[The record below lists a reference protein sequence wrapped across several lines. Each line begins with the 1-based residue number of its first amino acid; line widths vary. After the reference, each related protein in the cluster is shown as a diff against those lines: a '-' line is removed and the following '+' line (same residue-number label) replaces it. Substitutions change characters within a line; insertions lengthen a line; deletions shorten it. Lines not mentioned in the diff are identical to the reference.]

1 MLSGSD
7 TPLQSE
13 IFRPLGAR
21 TYEVEGGAIMVAWKA
36 FPPLETAA
44 SHECPP
50 SHSALIYL
58 PGWSF
63 TERTTAIA
71 PLCQA
76 AADYAHEMTYAVD
89 TRAAALIPHSLA
101 CEAEAVRRWLRES
114 GIATVT
120 LIGDSQGGAQAIH
133 LTVLLQESSPDIEVK
148 ALVLYNPVGLYDQP
162 IRTLLRNY
170 VLEGQKL
177 RRDVARMANAKEVSS
192 LLQHNLTEGAR
203 VIVRELLRSH
213 VQYPRRLLNEIKEMA
228 QANPHLTEIR
238 VPVILVQGAS
248 DLLSHPAR
256 IIPAQ
261 AGGGETQPSSYLK
274 DRHER
279 EHFLQRHVF
288 PQSPYVKMLVVE
300 KMGYHALPSLRP
312 KEVVHA
318 SLYLLKRWKRT
329 QEQPAVQHPIVQTR

>member
-1 MLSGSD
+1 VLSGSD

-21 TYEVEGGAIMVAWKA
+21 TYEVEGGAILVAWKA
-36 FPPLETAA
+36 FPPLESAA

-76 AADYAHEMTYAVD
+76 AADYVHEMTYAVD
-89 TRAAALIPHSLA
+89 TRAAAIVPHSLA
-101 CEAEAVRRWLRES
+101 YEAEAVRRWLQES
-114 GIATVT
+114 GIAKVT

-133 LTVLLQESSPDIEVK
+133 LTVLLQESSPEIEVK

-170 VLEGQKL
+170 VQEGHKL
-177 RRDVARMANAKEVSS
+177 RRDVARIANAKEVSS
-192 LLQHNLTEGAR
+192 LLQHNLTEGSF
-203 VIVRELLRSH
+203 VIARELLRSH
-213 VQYPRRLLNEIKEMA
+213 VHYPRRLLNEIKEMA
-228 QANPHLTEIR
+228 QANPYLTEIR

-248 DLLSHPAR
+248 DLLSHPAQ

-261 AGGGETQPSSYLK
+261 AGGEETQPSSYIK

-279 EHFLQRHVF
+279 EHVLQRRVF
-288 PQSPYVKMLVVE
+288 PQSPYVTMLVAE

-312 KEVVHA
+312 KAVVHA
-318 SLYLLKRWKRT
+318 SLYLVKRWKRM
-329 QEQPAVQHPIVQTR
+329 QTE